1 MHRRISSQ
9 PRTVNQ
15 AVVASNYR
23 AVSSQRQNKK
33 EKKKDPSLV
42 WFAHQMNRFLISLYT
57 QKSII
62 HSLPSEGRNCGRVG
76 GLGWTV
82 GGSTAAI
89 RTSRRLVVVRSAGRS
104 VGGGGGGGA
113 AAGAEVGDAVHALV
127 HRRVGAEAG
136 LDAVPAGRV
145 APAGRRVKAPA
156 LRRVRLGAP
165 AAVVAARP
173 RPRRRL
179 PPAR

>member
-1 MHRRISSQ
+1 
-9 PRTVNQ
+9 
-15 AVVASNYR
+15 
-23 AVSSQRQNKK
+23 
-33 EKKKDPSLV
+33 
-42 WFAHQMNRFLISLYT
+42 
-57 QKSII
+57 
-62 HSLPSEGRNCGRVG
+62 
-76 GLGWTV
+76 LGWTV

-104 VGGGGGGGA
+104 VGGGGGGGGGA